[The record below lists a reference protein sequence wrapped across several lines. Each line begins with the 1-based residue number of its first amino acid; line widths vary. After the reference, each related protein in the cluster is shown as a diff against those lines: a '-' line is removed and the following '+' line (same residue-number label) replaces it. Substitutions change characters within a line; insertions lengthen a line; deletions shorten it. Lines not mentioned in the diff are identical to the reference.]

1 MEERGDGKGIPAKVR
16 VSGINTKVRVR
27 VCEKMLRCSGLDG
40 VCTAAVDAAK
50 ARRRVGELRWSLRVA
65 RLNYEQFGGRLDP
78 THPLLDMLAHDDF
91 GDQRPVP
98 VVVSPPADRIEA
110 EKVAAVEK

>member
-1 MEERGDGKGIPAKVR
+1 
-16 VSGINTKVRVR
+16 
-27 VCEKMLRCSGLDG
+27 MLRCSGLAG
-40 VCTAAVDAAK
+40 VCAAAVDAAK